1 MIKQL
6 YLLRLNKRLRSL
18 DVDIA
23 DNKNIG
29 KESLGKKGLHLNP
42 RDSDKHY
49 QKHYGH
55 QKNDMMLV
63 VFNIVILSLR

>member
-42 RDSDKHY
+42 RSSDKHY
-49 QKHYGH
+49 QKH
-55 QKNDMMLV
+55 
-63 VFNIVILSLR
+63 